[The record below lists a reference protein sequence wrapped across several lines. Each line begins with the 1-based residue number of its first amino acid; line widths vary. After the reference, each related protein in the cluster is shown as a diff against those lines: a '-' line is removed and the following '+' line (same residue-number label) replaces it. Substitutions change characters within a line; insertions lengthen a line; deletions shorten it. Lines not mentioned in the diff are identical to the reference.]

1 MSRTVDRIFGHG
13 DEVRR
18 AMVGVDW
25 AATPLGPSAGWPDAL
40 RSVLRLVFSS
50 RFSMWMGW
58 GPELTFFYNEAYR
71 RDTLRA
77 KHPWAL
83 GRPASEVWA
92 EIWDEV
98 GPRIASVLA
107 TGEATW
113 DAGLLLFLERSGYP
127 EETYHTFSYS
137 PLADENGATGGVL
150 CVVTEDTERVLAE
163 RRMATLRDLGAA
175 VTATQT
181 HAEVL
186 AAMQRTL
193 LGNRWDVP
201 FGLVYLLEHDGS
213 ARLAAAIGVEP
224 GPVTPEVLAADATDP
239 WPVSALPATGV
250 VLVEGLIGPVVQSAG
265 AAWPQPPQAAAVV
278 PLTTPGERRPRGF
291 LAVGLNPYRR
301 FDDGYRGFVELLAGQ
316 LTSGLVNAES
326 HEAQRQ
332 RAESL
337 AELDRAKTAFFS
349 NISHEFRTPLTLIM
363 GPVTDL
369 LDAERVDPDELRA
382 TLDLVHRNGLRLGR
396 LVNSLLD
403 FARVEAGQAKAELA
417 PVDLA
422 ALTADLAGMFRA
434 ATERAGLRLEVDC
447 PPLPQP
453 VWVDRDMWE
462 KVVLNL
468 LSNAVKFTLE
478 GGVTVRVRP
487 DGDDVVTEVADTGT
501 GIPAAEL
508 DTLFER
514 FHQVKG
520 QKARSG
526 EGSGIGLAL
535 ARELV
540 RLHGGSIAV
549 ASEPGRGSTFTV
561 RIPTGQAA
569 TATAVAPTAVDGSDP
584 QVAEAYIAEAMRWV
598 PEAPDVVPGS
608 MPPRAAAESP
618 TAAHAGARGRILVA
632 DDNPDMLD
640 YLRRLLSPRWDVEMV
655 TDGAAALTAARREP
669 PDLIVSDVMM
679 PERDGI
685 SLVAALRSDPTTA
698 QVPVLLLSAR
708 AGTEAAVGGMEA
720 GADDY
725 LVKPFSTSELLAR
738 VDGHLRLGR
747 ARRDAERRFRAL
759 ADATPAMIWVDDRD
773 GVREFGNRAWQRF
786 TGLVHEDAGR
796 TWRDHIHPAD
806 RERYD
811 TERAQAE
818 AETAPFTIEYRLCT
832 RDGGYRW
839 VNDTG
844 APVGGGYVGGCLDI
858 DARHRERER
867 QRLLA
872 TLGAALDRETEP
884 AERRS
889 VLLRTIVDGGLAEA
903 ARIDPTHGHGHPSGF
918 GADAPAP
925 DADVVERALAERGP
939 VVVPG
944 GPRTTVVVPLVAR
957 GHAVGLLSVVR
968 SSPPDDDDVDLLAE
982 VARRSATA
990 LDNAA
995 LLEQERDAARR
1006 LDLLQR
1012 ATAALAAAAD
1022 PTAVARVAADY
1033 CRSLGA
1039 DPVVVAQRV
1048 GDHLE
1053 ALTPADTA
1061 DVPHAV
1067 RRAALTGEPVW
1078 EGAGIEVALP
1088 LLLGDAAVGAIG
1100 MGFPDGT
1107 PGLTKEG
1114 RAAVLTVAGQVAQAL
1129 DRARLHQIEH
1139 EVADVL
1145 QRSLL
1150 PGELPRLARLDTAA
1164 RYVPGT
1170 VDTQAGGDWYELLP
1184 LDGDRVA
1191 IVVGDV
1197 VGHGPPAAAVMG
1209 KLSAA
1214 LSAYLLEGHPP
1225 AAALE
1230 QLDRVAFR
1238 TPGARGS
1245 TCVCLILDWSTGELR
1260 WARAG
1265 HLPVLLLDGDGG
1277 RFLDDG
1283 GGTVLG
1289 VRGRPPY
1296 REAATTMAPGGVV
1309 LAYTDGLVERRDEVV
1324 DVGLERLLGVAALAA
1339 GRPAEDVA
1347 DVVIAGASAGSPSDD
1362 VALVVVRR
1370 VAAPLTLRHP
1380 AVPGVLHRMR
1390 DEVEAWAH
1398 DCGFRRELIDDLQL
1412 SVNEAVSNAVE
1423 HAYPPDP
1430 RGDVVVELARTGDG
1444 AVAARVRDFGQWRP
1458 PAADQGYRGRG
1469 LGMIRTLAQD
1479 VTIER
1484 DNGTEVAF
1492 RVVASRAHGADP
1504 TPLAAGS
1511 TGFRPAV
1518 PFVVDLAGRD
1528 GVLSGHGDLDREGAD
1543 VLRPTLLAALYRQT
1557 RVELDLRGVG
1567 FLGSAGV
1574 GLLVEAAAVAAAGDV
1589 SLSVRVAARS
1599 AAARVLALTETD
1611 AVLAVEVGG

>member
-1 MSRTVDRIFGHG
+1 M
-13 DEVRR
+13 
-18 AMVGVDW
+18 
-25 AATPLGPSAGWPDAL
+25 
-40 RSVLRLVFSS
+40 
-50 RFSMWMGW
+50 
-58 GPELTFFYNEAYR
+58 
-71 RDTLRA
+71 
-77 KHPWAL
+77 
-83 GRPASEVWA
+83 
-92 EIWDEV
+92 
-98 GPRIASVLA
+98 
-107 TGEATW
+107 
-113 DAGLLLFLERSGYP
+113 
-127 EETYHTFSYS
+127 
-137 PLADENGATGGVL
+137 
-150 CVVTEDTERVLAE
+150 
-163 RRMATLRDLGAA
+163 
-175 VTATQT
+175 
-181 HAEVL
+181 
-186 AAMQRTL
+186 
-193 LGNRWDVP
+193 
-201 FGLVYLLEHDGS
+201 
-213 ARLAAAIGVEP
+213 
-224 GPVTPEVLAADATDP
+224 
-239 WPVSALPATGV
+239 
-250 VLVEGLIGPVVQSAG
+250 
-265 AAWPQPPQAAAVV
+265 
-278 PLTTPGERRPRGF
+278 
-291 LAVGLNPYRR
+291 
-301 FDDGYRGFVELLAGQ
+301 
-316 LTSGLVNAES
+316 
-326 HEAQRQ
+326 
-332 RAESL
+332 
-337 AELDRAKTAFFS
+337 
-349 NISHEFRTPLTLIM
+349 
-363 GPVTDL
+363 
-369 LDAERVDPDELRA
+369 
-382 TLDLVHRNGLRLGR
+382 
-396 LVNSLLD
+396 
-403 FARVEAGQAKAELA
+403 
-417 PVDLA
+417 
-422 ALTADLAGMFRA
+422 
-434 ATERAGLRLEVDC
+434 
-447 PPLPQP
+447 
-453 VWVDRDMWE
+453 
-462 KVVLNL
+462 
-468 LSNAVKFTLE
+468 
-478 GGVTVRVRP
+478 
-487 DGDDVVTEVADTGT
+487 
-501 GIPAAEL
+501 
-508 DTLFER
+508 
-514 FHQVKG
+514 
-520 QKARSG
+520 
-526 EGSGIGLAL
+526 
-535 ARELV
+535 
-540 RLHGGSIAV
+540 
-549 ASEPGRGSTFTV
+549 
-561 RIPTGQAA
+561 
-569 TATAVAPTAVDGSDP
+569 
-584 QVAEAYIAEAMRWV
+584 AEAYIAEAMRWV
-598 PEAPDVVPGS
+598 PEAPDVVLDP

-669 PDLIVSDVMM
+669 PDLVVSDVMM

-708 AGTEAAVGGMEA
+708 AGAEAAVGGMEA

-725 LVKPFSTSELLAR
+725 LVKPFSTTELLAR

-773 GVREFGNRAWQRF
+773 GAREFGNRAWQRF

-796 TWRDHIHPAD
+796 TWRDHIHPDD

-811 TERAQAE
+811 TERARAE
-818 AETAPFTIEYRLCT
+818 AAAAPFTIEYRLCT
-832 RDGGYRW
+832 HDGGYRW

-858 DARHRERER
+858 DARYRERER

-872 TLGAALDRETEP
+872 ALGAALDRETEP

-889 VLLRTIVDGGLAEA
+889 VLLRTIVDGGLAEG
-903 ARIDPTHGHGHPSGF
+903 ARLDPTHGQGLPTAF

-944 GPRTTVVVPLVAR
+944 NRRTTVAVPLVAR

-968 SSPPDDDDVDLLAE
+968 SSPPDDDDIDLLAE
-982 VARRSATA
+982 IARRSATA

-1039 DPVVVAQRV
+1039 EPVVVAQRI

-1053 ALTPADTA
+1053 VLTPADTA
-1061 DVPHAV
+1061 DVPDAMRH
-1067 RRAALTGEPVW
+1067 AALTGEPVW

-1100 MGFPDGT
+1100 MGFRDGT
-1107 PGLTKEG
+1107 PGLTQEG

-1139 EVADVL
+1139 EVAEVL

-1150 PGELPRLARLDTAA
+1150 PGEPPRLARLDTAA

-1230 QLDRVAFR
+1230 QLDRVGVPHPRRAGEHLR
-1238 TPGARGS
+1238 VPDPRLVNRRAALGPRRAPSGAAPRRRRRALPRRRRRHGARCARPTAVPGGGHDDGAGRGGARLHRRPGGAARRGRRRGPRPS
-1245 TCVCLILDWSTGELR
+1245 ARRGRTGR
-1260 WARAG
+1260 RATG
-1265 HLPVLLLDGDGG
+1265 RGRGG
-1277 RFLDDG
+1277 RRH
-1283 GGTVLG
+1283 
-1289 VRGRPPY
+1289 RGCF
-1296 REAATTMAPGGVV
+1296 G
-1309 LAYTDGLVERRDEVV
+1309 
-1324 DVGLERLLGVAALAA
+1324 
-1339 GRPAEDVA
+1339 
-1347 DVVIAGASAGSPSDD
+1347 GSPSDD

-1370 VAAPLTLRHP
+1370 VAAPLTLRQP

-1390 DEVEAWAH
+1390 DAVEAWAH

-1423 HAYPPDP
+1423 HAYPPDR
-1430 RGDVVVELARTGDG
+1430 RGDVVAELARAADG
-1444 AVAARVRDFGQWRP
+1444 AIAARVRDFGQWRP

-1479 VTIER
+1479 VTVER
-1484 DNGTEVAF
+1484 DSGTEVTF
-1492 RVVASRAHGADP
+1492 RVVDTHSPDAGAASPSVD
-1504 TPLAAGS
+1504 T

-1518 PFVVDLAGRD
+1518 PFVLEATERE
-1528 GVLSGHGDLDREGAD
+1528 GVLAGHGDLDRDGAD
-1543 VLRPTLLAALYRQT
+1543 VLRPALLAALDRHP
-1557 RVELDLRGVG
+1557 RVELDLRGVD

-1574 GLLVEAAAVAAAGDV
+1574 GLLVQAAAVAAEADV

-1611 AVLAVEVGG
+1611 AVLAVELGD